1 MLAKSFGNI
10 LILTDIFI
18 RIEKTPGVTYCRAAI
33 CHIPK
38 LILLLYNSI
47 RPIDFND
54 GSMGDKRVYQTE
66 GEQVVQ
72 ITCWKHSVSIAD

>member
-1 MLAKSFGNI
+1 MSH
-10 LILTDIFI
+10 
-18 RIEKTPGVTYCRAAI
+18 
-33 CHIPK
+33 HIPK